1 MKQLSSQ
8 LQSRISKRRAIIA
21 GAELDFSKIEARIAL
36 YDKFMDEFVKNAP
49 LNDPTRRGMYEEK
62 RKLRSIIT
70 EAGKSQKLDKELMQL
85 VYAKERREQ
94 ELHPFSGFE
103 RYQAAARRAFGDPV
117 CLFLDVGPKE
127 PTI

>member
-36 YDKFMDEFVKNAP
+36 YDKFMDEFVKSVP

-62 RKLRSIIT
+62 RELRSIIT

-85 VYAKERREQ
+85 VYAQERR
-94 ELHPFSGFE
+94 LISGSGSE
-103 RYQAAARRAFGDPV
+103 RYKKAAAVAFGIHSQFWKDWQA
-117 CLFLDVGPKE
+117 LE
-127 PTI
+127 EQNI